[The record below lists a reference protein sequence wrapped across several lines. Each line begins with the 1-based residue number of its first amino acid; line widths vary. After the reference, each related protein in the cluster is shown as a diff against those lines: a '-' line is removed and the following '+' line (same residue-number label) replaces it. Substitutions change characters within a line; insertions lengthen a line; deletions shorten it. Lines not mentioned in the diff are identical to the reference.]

1 MKLAMPLPALRPEQ
15 LDQISGLV
23 GEYIAGQRNR
33 FRARSE
39 HLSAAQKSVLGPFFR
54 PDLLESTRILV
65 LKNERIGN
73 PSFYPL
79 LQGLGLAHLPDFAW
93 MAAVTYAD
101 VIVSHE
107 SFSDGLLFHEFVH
120 AEQYRQLGIPH
131 FATRYVCGFWSAGD
145 YRGIPLEINAYA
157 LSDRFTSAPD
167 QAFSVESE
175 VASWI
180 RQGKF

>member
-1 MKLAMPLPALRPEQ
+1 MKLVMPLPALSPEQ
-15 LDQISGLV
+15 LDQISGLL

-33 FRARSE
+33 FRSRAE
-39 HLSAAQKSVLGPFFR
+39 HVSAAQKSVLGPFFR
-54 PDLLESTRILV
+54 PDLLESTLILV

-73 PSFYPL
+73 PSFYSL
-79 LQGLGLAHLPDFAW
+79 LQGLGFSNLPDFAW

-107 SFSDGLLFHEFVH
+107 PFSDGLLFHEFVH
-120 AEQYRQLGIPH
+120 AEQYRQLGVPH
-131 FATRYVCGFWSAGD
+131 FATRYVSGFWSAGG
-145 YRGIPLEINAYA
+145 YSGIPLEINAYA
-157 LSDRFTSAPD
+157 LSDRFGSAPA